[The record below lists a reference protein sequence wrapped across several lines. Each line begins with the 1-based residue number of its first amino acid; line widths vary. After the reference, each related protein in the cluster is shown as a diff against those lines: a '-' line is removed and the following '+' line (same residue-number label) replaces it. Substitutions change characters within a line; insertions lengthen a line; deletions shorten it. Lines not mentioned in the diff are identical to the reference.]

1 MKQRVLLVIIFL
13 GSLYICFAIGHALG
27 KRQSGEATSK
37 DLAKPFFLAT
47 AYSASLSLK
56 TEIDN
61 HTFIKSGNMFVAEQF
76 SLDRIEIT
84 IKQIEG
90 IDYKNSMFEAEINQR
105 VAEAKTYVRSARK
118 PN

>member
-1 MKQRVLLVIIFL
+1 
-13 GSLYICFAIGHALG
+13 
-27 KRQSGEATSK
+27 
-37 DLAKPFFLAT
+37 
-47 AYSASLSLK
+47 
-56 TEIDN
+56 
-61 HTFIKSGNMFVAEQF
+61 MFVAEQF